1 MAFQRTLILI
11 KPDGV
16 ERGLAGEIIAR
27 VERKGL
33 AIQAMRM
40 LRVDENLV
48 ARHYAEHIG
57 KPFFPGLRAVIMRG
71 PVIAMVVGGDE
82 AIAVMRSLIGATKF
96 TEAAPGTIRGDFARA
111 VTENLVHGS
120 DSPASAE
127 REIPL
132 FFKPEEIFG

>member
-16 ERGLAGEIIAR
+16 ERGLAGEIVSR

-40 LRVDENLV
+40 LRFDEDLV
-48 ARHYAEHIG
+48 ARHYAEHVG
-57 KPFFPGLRAVIMRG
+57 KPFFPGLKTFIMRG

-82 AIAVMRSLIGATKF
+82 AIAVMRLLMGATKF

-111 VTENLVHGS
+111 ITENLVHGS